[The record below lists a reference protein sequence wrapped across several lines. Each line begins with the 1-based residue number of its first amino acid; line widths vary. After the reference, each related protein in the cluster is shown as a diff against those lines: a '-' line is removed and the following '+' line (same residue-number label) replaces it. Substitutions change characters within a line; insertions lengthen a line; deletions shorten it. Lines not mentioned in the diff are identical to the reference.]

1 MHNHTC
7 KFNHS
12 PSATLYPIIKS
23 QITKVNN
30 RNYLTQSHMQIQVFP
45 SVILYLNERQITKVN
60 SRKCLAQSHMQIQ
73 PLPKCY
79 ASPHYQMPAS
89 KGLQQKVPYTLTVT
103 HANSS
108 AFPLLQCTQLPESQ
122 HYSDMIPTSH
132 LLSCMNAVQSVT
144 PDVHCAWRHHSP
156 ASPKRLISATS
167 SFSKQMRRLPYV
179 CAFFMSCGI
188 SISTV
193 S

>member
-1 MHNHTC
+1 M
-7 KFNHS
+7 
-12 PSATLYPIIKS
+12 LYPIIKN

-30 RNYLTQSHMQIQVFP
+30 RKFLTQSP
-45 SVILYLNERQITKVN
+45 
-60 SRKCLAQSHMQIQ
+60 MQIQ

-79 ASPHYQMPAS
+79 TSPHYQKPDS
-89 KGLQQKVPYTLTVT
+89 KGLHQKVLYTLTVT
-103 HANSS
+103 HASSS
-108 AFPLLQCTQLPESQ
+108 ALPLLHCTQLPEWQ
-122 HYSDMIPTSH
+122 HYSDMMPTSH

-144 PDVHCAWRHHSP
+144 PDVHYAWRHHSP

-179 CAFFMSCGI
+179 CAFFKSCGI